1 MQNKPFSS
9 LSLFFSSSCLGFT
22 THGQNLFG
30 KVTSGKTSIEYCNVI
45 LRQASDSLFI
55 SGTVTDSVGMFSFN
69 KVKEG
74 KYFVE
79 ISCLGYAKKRL
90 PVSISAKDDTQL
102 NVMLEPSEILM
113 KEATVTATRKMWK
126 KRANSIVMNV
136 EGTPLANMFS
146 PTDVL
151 SYMPGVMADASGIR
165 LMGERQHAYLDR

>member
-1 MQNKPFSS
+1 M
-9 LSLFFSSSCLGFT
+9 
-22 THGQNLFG
+22 
-30 KVTSGKTSIEYCNVI
+30 
-45 LRQASDSLFI
+45 
-55 SGTVTDSVGMFSFN
+55 
-69 KVKEG
+69 
-74 KYFVE
+74 E

-165 LMGERQHAYLDR
+165 LMGKDNMAYLDR

>member
-9 LSLFFSSSCLGFT
+9 LSLFFLFFFAFGFT

-79 ISCLGYAKKRL
+79 YLVWDMPRNGCRSAFL
-90 PVSISAKDDTQL
+90 P
-102 NVMLEPSEILM
+102 
-113 KEATVTATRKMWK
+113 KM
-126 KRANSIVMNV
+126 
-136 EGTPLANMFS
+136 TPN
-146 PTDVL
+146 
-151 SYMPGVMADASGIR
+151 
-165 LMGERQHAYLDR
+165 